1 MTWGEI
7 QIEALRKMFL
17 NNDIIKVKE
26 LSNYKLDKKY
36 KVYLD
41 AMPQAYNEAINIIL
55 EIRPLINIYELD
67 FSDINYVELKK
78 KIKNFKR
85 LYDIAYV
92 GSNKPDYKIIGDNIL
107 TINNWNEENGKFLIY
122 YESFVDRI
130 TADTE
135 DTKEIELD
143 IQLCSLIPLY
153 LAGELYKDDD
163 LSLSTMYM
171 NEFLTNLQNLE
182 NKDINY
188 SPSNIEMVYSIY
200 V

>member
-17 NNDIIKVKE
+17 NNDVIKVKE
-26 LSNYKLDKKY
+26 LPDYKLDKKY

-41 AMPQAYNEAINIIL
+41 AMPQACNEAINIIL
-55 EIRPLINIYELD
+55 ETRPLINIYELD

-85 LYDIAYV
+85 LYDIVYI